1 MNTEQYHKL
10 MQKFLDGDT
19 NVSEE
24 STLKNSEFLS
34 EEDAMYFE
42 VVTDEKQEKSNLN
55 FSEFLKLAEKED
67 KIIPLP
73 VKTSNFKWVWL
84 AAGLVLMFSL
94 GLIYFNTTNQNNTV
108 VPQVATTEIYQ
119 QEKSEIL
126 VENQYEVESDIVEN
140 SEKQVASADKILDQI
155 LPKKSRMKKVNSI
168 RYVDHKTTK
177 QKSEIPE
184 YESNY
189 VIINGQ
195 KITNEQD
202 AIDITKYSFQVLANN
217 VNQSMQQAEVLQS
230 LNFNN

>member
-34 EEDAMYFE
+34 EEEAIYFE
-42 VVTDEKQEKSNLN
+42 VVTDEKQEKSTLN
-55 FSEFLKLAEKED
+55 FSQFLELAEKED

-108 VPQVATTEIYQ
+108 VPQVATAEIYQ

-126 VENQYEVESDIVEN
+126 VENQYEVESDIAEN

-184 YESNY
+184 YDSNY